1 MKHIILPVAEVFGTS
16 MFSSGANAADSNGG
30 TILNIFVQQEGA
42 ALFQVSNIS
51 GSWPSCATSS
61 RFVINTTT
69 PAGQALFSTL
79 LSALKAH
86 TPVNIHGKGVCDIW
100 GDSESVEYIEATS

>member
-1 MKHIILPVAEVFGTS
+1 MKRVILPLAAFLGI
-16 MFSSGANAADSNGG
+16 MSSGPANAADSNGG
-30 TILNIFVQQEGA
+30 TVLNVYVQQEGA
-42 ALFQVSNIS
+42 AIFVVNNIT

-79 LSALKAH
+79 LSAVKAH
-86 TPVNIHGKGVCDIW
+86 TPVTVHGEGVCNIW
-100 GDSESVEYIEATS
+100 GDSESVEFLAVAS